1 MPGYRPSDPDGKT
14 FWIKNIDHCNNA
26 LLRPVG
32 QTVAQCIEV
41 SRIVTAAAFFFSIEF
56 QATGGTAN
64 LTNKAAFGTVPSF
77 VRFERDAQQLGLNYV
92 FGQPGAEAILEA
104 NKVAY
109 YNDFVTRPD
118 FVNTYGGV
126 SDQTYVN
133 TLISNTGVAFT
144 QAERDGFVNGLANHT
159 GTRAT
164 VLRKISEKGAFRA
177 AEFNSMFVLMEYYG
191 FLRRNPD
198 TAGFNFWLNKLNSF
212 NGNYLDAEMVKAFI
226 TSIEYRQR
234 FGQ

>member
-1 MPGYRPSDPDGKT
+1 M
-14 FWIKNIDHCNNA
+14 
-26 LLRPVG
+26 
-32 QTVAQCIEV
+32 
-41 SRIVTAAAFFFSIEF
+41 
-56 QATGGTAN
+56 
-64 LTNKAAFGTVPSF
+64 
-77 VRFERDAQQLGLNYV
+77 NYV

-159 GTRAT
+159 ETRAT

-198 TAGFNFWLNKLNSF
+198 QAGFDFWLAKLNHF

-226 TSIEYRQR
+226 QSAEYRQR
-234 FGQ
+234 FGP